1 VSESSSKKQYRQAAH
16 SISVRGLTAYG
27 SLLTFMKSMT
37 GFGRG
42 SATGDNFSV
51 SVDLKTVNNRFLDVH
66 LRLGSELSAIE
77 PLIKRRITERLSR
90 GRVDAS
96 LTFERTGEVSYELNR
111 PLIAGFISAMRT
123 MQQEFN
129 LQGEPDINI
138 LARLPGAMQPVRDGI
153 DEEMIRGIERAV
165 EEALDELERMR
176 EREGQSLV
184 AEMLGRL
191 VEIERHLPIIEA
203 AADGLVEAYRARLQ
217 KRIGE
222 LLARDSQA
230 IELDQGTLA
239 QELAYLAA
247 RSDISEELA
256 RLRSHLAQ
264 FREAIV
270 SGGEVG
276 KRLDFLLQELNREA
290 NTVLS
295 KSTDLTI
302 KEAGLAIK
310 AEVEKLREQVQ
321 NVE

>member
-1 VSESSSKKQYRQAAH
+1 
-16 SISVRGLTAYG
+16 
-27 SLLTFMKSMT
+27 MKSMT

-42 SATGDNFSV
+42 SATGENFNV
-51 SVDLKTVNNRFLDVH
+51 SVDLKTVNNRFLDIH
-66 LRLGSELSAIE
+66 LRMGAELSSIE
-77 PLIKRRITERLSR
+77 SLIKRRISERLAR
-90 GRVDAS
+90 GRVDT
-96 LTFERTGEVSYELNR
+96 LVTLERTGEVSYELNR
-111 PLIAGFISAMRT
+111 PLIAGFISAMRA

-129 LQGEPDINI
+129 IRGEPDINV
-138 LARLPGAMQPVRDGI
+138 LARLPGAMQPMRAGI
-153 DEEMIRGIERAV
+153 DDEMVKGIERAV

-191 VEIERHLPIIEA
+191 VEIERHIPVIEGA
-203 AADGLVEAYRARLQ
+203 AAGLVEAYRARLQ

-222 LLARDSQA
+222 LLARDGQA
-230 IELDQGTLA
+230 IELDQGRLA
-239 QELAYLAA
+239 QELAYLAD

-256 RLRSHLAQ
+256 RLHSHLIQ

-295 KSTDLTI
+295 KSTDMAI
-302 KEAGLAIK
+302 KEAALAIK